1 MSLRINQ
8 EITTRDG
15 FTVPSGT
22 IVRFNTIFQQGTFN
36 ANMNMSFYKDQ
47 DTIDNGG
54 TNYYPANINNLGY
67 VKTYPLN
74 EFTGLTPTQINIDLR
89 DYLLTIYTGGTI
101 DIIL

>member
-67 VKTYPLN
+67 VKTYPIN
-74 EFTGLTPTQINIDLR
+74 EFTGLTPTQINVDLR

>member
-22 IVRFNTIFQQGTFN
+22 VVRFNTLFQQGTFN
-36 ANMNMSFYKDQ
+36 ANMNMFFFKNQ
-47 DTIDNGG
+47 ATIDSGG
-54 TNYYPANINNLGY
+54 SNYQPVNIRNLGY
-67 VKTYPLN
+67 TKTYPLN
-74 EFTGLTPTQINIDLR
+74 EFTGLTPTQINIDLKN
-89 DYLLTIYTGGTI
+89 YLLTIYTGGTI